1 MGYDFE
7 FNDSLYKVIT
17 MKTTNCK
24 AAEAVCRTLGVF
36 YGSGHLVEIDS
47 EEELIALSAE
57 LKVRHL
63 GSQFEYWVGGDPTG
77 NLTYD
82 NLLREPNEGNSNFF
96 FFEKIFSNPHRTKK
110 KDKKRDRVQTKYK
123 ILQ

>member
-1 MGYDFE
+1 MGYDFQ

-17 MKTTNCK
+17 VKNTNCK
-24 AAEAVCRTLGVF
+24 AAEAICRALGVF
-36 YGSGHLVEIDS
+36 YGSGHLVKIDS

-63 GSQFEYWVGGDPTG
+63 GNQFEYWVGGDPTG

-82 NLLREPNEGNSNFF
+82 NLLREPNEG
-96 FFEKIFSNPHRTKK
+96 KHQIY
-110 KDKKRDRVQTKYK
+110 V
-123 ILQ
+123 

>member
-1 MGYDFE
+1 MKTRSHSQLLFSDRETPMGYDFE

-17 MKTTNCK
+17 MRTTSHK
-24 AAEAVCRTLGVF
+24 GAEAVCRTLGIF

-63 GSQFEYWVGGDPTG
+63 GSQFEYWVAGDPTG

-82 NLLREPNEGNSNFF
+82 SLLREPNEGNSKFF
-96 FFEKIFSNPHRTKK
+96 FRSR
-110 KDKKRDRVQTKYK
+110 
-123 ILQ
+123 

>member
-17 MKTTNCK
+17 SKT
-24 AAEAVCRTLGVF
+24 AAAPAANVICRTLGIF
-36 YGSGHLVEIDS
+36 YGSGHLVQIDS
-47 EEELIALSAE
+47 EDELIALSAE

-63 GSQFEYWVGGDPTG
+63 GNQFEYLVGGDPTQ

-82 NLLREPNEGNSNFF
+82 KLLREPNPGMMKLVFV
-96 FFEKIFSNPHRTKK
+96 R
-110 KDKKRDRVQTKYK
+110 
-123 ILQ
+123 